1 MAGFQLTVK
10 YLQLH
15 AFLPPLGSLCFVRVR
30 CLLTWKEKKMIG
42 NEIFSPFLFRPFEIR
57 NGTLALAC
65 LPRIKGEPPHSADKG
80 RKPFRRQDSKLRLG
94 CDDSE
99 LDAAHVGIIILVD
112 VAVVIALIAPKGGR
126 ELQQQK
132 LRIRL
137 FYISPGRLL
146 ICDLHVGQ

>member
-1 MAGFQLTVK
+1 MAMK
-10 YLQLH
+10 Y
-15 AFLPPLGSLCFVRVR
+15 FPLFCSGHLRFETAPRRRHVCRV
-30 CLLTWKEKKMIG
+30 LKG
-42 NEIFSPFLFRPFEIR
+42 NPLIQPTKP
-57 NGTLALAC
+57 A
-65 LPRIKGEPPHSADKG
+65 
-80 RKPFRRQDSKLRLG
+80 RKPFRRQDSKLRLR

-137 FYISPGRLL
+137 FYISLGRQL
-146 ICDLHVGQ
+146 IYDLPKRLRLGYGVYADEVDEVGKISIS

>member
-1 MAGFQLTVK
+1 MK
-10 YLQLH
+10 Y
-15 AFLPPLGSLCFVRVR
+15 FPLFCSGHLRFETAPWRWHVCHV
-30 CLLTWKEKKMIG
+30 LKG
-42 NEIFSPFLFRPFEIR
+42 NPLIQP
-57 NGTLALAC
+57 T
-65 LPRIKGEPPHSADKG
+65 
-80 RKPFRRQDSKLRLG
+80 KPESRFGVSQDSKLRLR

-146 ICDLHVGQ
+146 ICDLHVDQ

>member
-1 MAGFQLTVK
+1 MK
-10 YLQLH
+10 YL
-15 AFLPPLGSLCFVRVR
+15 PLL
-30 CLLTWKEKKMIG
+30 K
-42 NEIFSPFLFRPFEIR
+42 FLFWPFEIR
-57 NGTLALAC
+57 NGTSALAC
-65 LPRIKGEPPHSADKG
+65 LPRIKGEPPHSADKA
-80 RKPFRRQDSKLRLG
+80 RKPFRRQDSKLRLR

-137 FYISPGRLL
+137 FYISLGRQL
-146 ICDLHVGQ
+146 IYDLPKRLRLGYGVYADEVDEVGKISIS

>member
-1 MAGFQLTVK
+1 MAMKYFPQLK
-10 YLQLH
+10 
-15 AFLPPLGSLCFVRVR
+15 
-30 CLLTWKEKKMIG
+30 
-42 NEIFSPFLFRPFEIR
+42 FLFWPFEIR
-57 NGTLALAC
+57 NGTSALAC
-65 LPRIKGEPPHSADKG
+65 LPRIKGEPPHSADKA
-80 RKPFRRQDSKLRLG
+80 RKPFRRQDSKLRLR

-137 FYISPGRLL
+137 FYISLGRLL
-146 ICDLHVGQ
+146 IYDLPNVSDWGMAMRMK